1 MERLIG
7 MYAPQAYAIMRII
20 VGLLFVCH
28 GLQKV
33 FGMFGGIDGAAAPLF
48 SLFGIAGII
57 EIIGGSL
64 TTLGLFTG
72 YASFV
77 ASGQM
82 AVAFFIGHFS
92 QGFWPI
98 QNGGEP
104 AVLNCFIFLYMA
116 TQGSGICSLDA
127 ALRSSPR
134 HSSR

>member
-7 MYAPQAYAIMRII
+7 MYAPQAYAIMRIV

-33 FGMFGGIDGAAAPLF
+33 FGMFGGINGAAAPLF

-57 EIIGGSL
+57 EIIGGAFV
-64 TTLGLFTG
+64 TLGLFTG
-72 YASFV
+72 YAAFV
-77 ASGQM
+77 ASGEM
-82 AVAFFIGHFS
+82 AVAFFIGHFP

-98 QNGGEP
+98 QNGGEL
-104 AVLNCFIFLYMA
+104 AVLNCFIFLYVA
-116 TQGSGICSLDA
+116 TQGAGICSVDA
-127 ALRSSPR
+127 VLRSLPR